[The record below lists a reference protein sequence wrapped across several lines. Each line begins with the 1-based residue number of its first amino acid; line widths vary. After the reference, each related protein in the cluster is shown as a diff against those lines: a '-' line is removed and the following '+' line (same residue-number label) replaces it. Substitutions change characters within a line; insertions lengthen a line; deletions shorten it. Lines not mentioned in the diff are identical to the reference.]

1 MLVLILTL
9 ACAPS
14 PPAAEPQPAGAA
26 IEPMDACATD
36 ADCVLVREDSCCSP
50 SACDEDLRA
59 ETPARTDWRHRGCA
73 RKDCYDPPPAVCTA
87 ADARKV
93 AKCDHGVCVVATP

>member
-1 MLVLILTL
+1 MLVLILAL
-9 ACAPS
+9 ACASPPPS
-14 PPAAEPQPAGAA
+14 PTPL
-26 IEPMDACATD
+26 IDPMDACSAD

-59 ETPARTDWRHRGCA
+59 ETPARTEWRHRGCA

-87 ADARKV
+87 ADTRRVARCEGG
-93 AKCDHGVCVVATP
+93 ACVVVTP